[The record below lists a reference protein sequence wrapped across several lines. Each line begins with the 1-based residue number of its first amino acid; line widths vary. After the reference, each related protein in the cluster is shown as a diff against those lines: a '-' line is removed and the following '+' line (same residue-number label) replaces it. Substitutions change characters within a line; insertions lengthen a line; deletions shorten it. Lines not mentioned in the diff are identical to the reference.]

1 MSRDLDGT
9 LEEFPHREV
18 AMAAYRK
25 IWLTYRTLDQD
36 SAAAAQLEKQ
46 MDALQSRICYG
57 PGPLWQSFAD
67 FLPGFREYWKSFEK
81 EAYQMLYD
89 LEKRL
94 KR

>member
-46 MDALQSRICYG
+46 MDENLLWSG
-57 PGPLWQSFAD
+57 PSMAILC
-67 FLPGFREYWKSFEK
+67 
-81 EAYQMLYD
+81 
-89 LEKRL
+89 
-94 KR
+94 